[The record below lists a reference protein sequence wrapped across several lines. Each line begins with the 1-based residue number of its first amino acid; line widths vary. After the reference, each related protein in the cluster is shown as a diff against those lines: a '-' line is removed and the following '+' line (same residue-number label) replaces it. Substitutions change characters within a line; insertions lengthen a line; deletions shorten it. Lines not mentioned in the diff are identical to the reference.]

1 MSNHPDVLVIG
12 GGVIGLTTAYYL
24 SERGTS
30 VAVVD
35 QGDLGRQSSWAGAG
49 ILTPLKVRPGLTP
62 MEHLKALGTEM
73 YPDLSKRLKE
83 QTGIDNGYL
92 VSGGL
97 ELVADGDE
105 ADSDEWRA
113 EGTEFEELSGAE
125 LQRRFPAVAPTFQ
138 RAYFLPGMA
147 QVRNPRHLK
156 ALIAA
161 CELRGVVLTPNCP
174 VQHLVR
180 EASRLAAVET
190 PQGRL
195 TADRFLVAGGAW
207 SAGLLEQVG
216 WRPGIRPIR
225 GQIALLHPD
234 RSPIQSLVLHGPL
247 YLVPRLDGHILVGST
262 VEDVGFNTR
271 TTASA
276 IADLLEFSETV
287 VPALA
292 AAPLERCWAGLRP
305 GSADG
310 LPYLGAVPGCD
321 NLFVAAGHFRSGIQT
336 APASGMLLAE
346 LMLTGRTESMSLDVF
361 RLDRK

>member
-1 MSNHPDVLVIG
+1 MDTHPDVLVIG

-24 SERGTS
+24 AERGAS

-49 ILTPLKVRPGLTP
+49 ILTPAKVRPGLTP
-62 MEHLKALGTEM
+62 AMHLKALGVQM

-105 ADSDEWRA
+105 ADTDEWRPDR
-113 EGTEFEELSGAE
+113 TEFEELSAAE
-125 LQRRFPAVAPTFQ
+125 LRRRFPAVAPNFP

-161 CELRGVVLTPNCP
+161 CELRGVVFTPNCP
-174 VQHLVR
+174 VQGFVR
-180 EASRLAAVET
+180 EPARLAAVET
-190 PQGRL
+190 PQGQL
-195 TADRFLVAGGAW
+195 AAGRFLVAGGAW

-216 WRPGIRPIR
+216 WRPAIKPIR

-234 RSPIQSLVLHGPL
+234 RSPIQSLVLRGPL
-247 YLVPRLDGHILVGST
+247 YLVPRLDGRILVGFDT
-262 VEDVGFNTR
+262 H

-276 IADLLEFSETV
+276 IVGLLEFSETV

-292 AAPLERCWAGLRP
+292 SAPLERCWAGLRP

-321 NLFVAAGHFRSGIQT
+321 NLFVAAGHFRSGIQM
-336 APASGMLLAE
+336 APASGMLMAE
-346 LMLTGRTESMSLDVF
+346 LMLTGRTELMSLDAF
-361 RLDRK
+361 RLDR